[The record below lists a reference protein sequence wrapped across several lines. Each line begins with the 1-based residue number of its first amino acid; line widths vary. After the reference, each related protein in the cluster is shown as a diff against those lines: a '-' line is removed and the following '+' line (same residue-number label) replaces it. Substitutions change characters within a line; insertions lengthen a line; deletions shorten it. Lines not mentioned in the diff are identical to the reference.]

1 MPVDF
6 SWLKWK
12 GQCLRTGLGAQNP
25 ARGRCTSQIHMWRPF
40 PRRQALRRCGQ
51 ARCCLGQSC
60 NFSGEAIQ
68 RHARKRTPDRSVDRA
83 PVRANAAIFLKR
95 AFMARFF
102 NAGGHGD
109 GAFDRFD
116 NIRKAYTCGGPGEG
130 KAARSEEQTSE
141 LQSLTRNSYAV

>member
-1 MPVDF
+1 MFVFFLIIRRPP
-6 SWLKWK
+6 SST
-12 GQCLRTGLGAQNP
+12 RTDTLLP
-25 ARGRCTSQIHMWRPF
+25 YTTLFRS
-40 PRRQALRRCGQ
+40 
-51 ARCCLGQSC
+51 
-60 NFSGEAIQ
+60 
-68 RHARKRTPDRSVDRA
+68 RHARKRAPDCSVDRA

-130 KAARSEEQTSE
+130 KADRKS
-141 LQSLTRNSYAV
+141 TRLNSSH

>member
-1 MPVDF
+1 MRISDLSSDVCSSD
-6 SWLKWK
+6 L
-12 GQCLRTGLGAQNP
+12 
-25 ARGRCTSQIHMWRPF
+25 
-40 PRRQALRRCGQ
+40 
-51 ARCCLGQSC
+51 SC

-68 RHARKRTPDRSVDRA
+68 RHARKRAPDCSVDRA

-130 KAARSEEQTSE
+130 KAADGPPCGFQQANACKPIGRAHVCTTVTKALLVTWPMIAQ
-141 LQSLTRNSYAV
+141 N

>member
-1 MPVDF
+1 MI
-6 SWLKWK
+6 
-12 GQCLRTGLGAQNP
+12 R
-25 ARGRCTSQIHMWRPF
+25 RPPRATRPDTLF
-40 PRRQALRRCGQ
+40 PYTTLFRS
-51 ARCCLGQSC
+51 CLGQSC

-130 KAARSEEQTSE
+130 KARSEERRVGKECVRTC
-141 LQSLTRNSYAV
+141 R